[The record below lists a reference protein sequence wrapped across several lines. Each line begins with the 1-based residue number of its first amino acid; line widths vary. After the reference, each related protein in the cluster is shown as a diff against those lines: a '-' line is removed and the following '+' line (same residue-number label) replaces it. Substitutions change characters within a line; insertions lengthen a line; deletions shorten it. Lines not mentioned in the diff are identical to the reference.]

1 MFWRYLITF
10 FAIFLINQSKA
21 ANYYFAANGNDSY
34 TSAQAQNKATPWKT
48 ITKLNSY
55 FISILPGDSILF
67 RCGDTFSGTISV
79 TKSGTASSPIIIGS
93 YGTGN
98 KPLFSGLAPTS
109 GWINLGGGIF
119 QGNCPLAAANVNV
132 VVSNGIAQ
140 PLGRY
145 PNLDAVNSGYLNV
158 DSHVAG
164 TQITS
169 SALNTAINWAGAE
182 VVIRKNHWTIDRG
195 VISSNTATVINYT
208 GASSYQPL
216 NNFGFF
222 IQNHPSTLDEVGEWY
237 FNRATKNVNMFF
249 GASMPPGVT
258 VQVGSVDSLVNI
270 TNKNYIVITGLAFN
284 GANNFAIQLLN
295 VNYVTI
301 KNCSITLS
309 GICGI
314 NAGNTTNL
322 TVQNDTIS
330 GSNNSAILLNGT
342 HNTISGNTIYNNGL
356 IPGMGASPNP
366 NYSAV
371 NITGVGNTV
380 VSNDIENAGYDGI
393 CHSGDSVLIK
403 NNFVTNFTQIE
414 DDGGGIYAWGGKDTT
429 VLSHGRQ
436 VIGNIVLNGNAATNG
451 TSGTFLG
458 CSVGIYT
465 DDNSSG
471 ITITG
476 NTVSGCP
483 GGAKL
488 HNSQSIV
495 FTGNTL
501 FNNLAQLDIAHD
513 NPLYTTKNLAIS
525 GNIAFSEL
533 ITQPTLAISSFKADI
548 SNFGTFSN
556 NYYSNI
562 IDNTFQFSIANKAL
576 NLSMWQALYNKD
588 LTSSLATPIPYYNF
602 SSTDKRNKFANGAF
616 NTNING
622 ALTYSANGNFKG
634 AWMTKLDGGSF
645 EGYFSFISG
654 SPTNGESITIPMG
667 AVTTGNTYMLKFS
680 MIGTKTDERVVAY
693 LINSAAPYN
702 IISEKQYTM
711 LDVARSENAV
721 YFNPTSSVP
730 SATVVFALENEDA
743 TIWLDNVGLYQTTAT
758 VNNPANNIIFAYNN
772 TTSPKLVKV
781 GKNYVDVKNNK
792 YSGSVTLAP
801 FTSIILIKNPDSLAL
816 MPPVIYSAPNA
827 SKGITDAIPA
837 TQQVSVSVYP
847 NPATDYI
854 MFNLN
859 NTAIQSLN
867 IDLMN
872 TNGETIFSQ
881 SVQVTNNSYRLD
893 FSTKPRPGCYF
904 IHLSGNG
911 VNQTSKVIIM

>member
-1 MFWRYLITF
+1 MFWRHLIIF
-10 FAIFLINQSKA
+10 CAIFLINQAKA

-34 TSAQAQNKATPWKT
+34 TSVQAKNKATPWQT
-48 ITKLNSY
+48 IGKLNSY
-55 FISILPGDSILF
+55 FTNILPGDSILF
-67 RCGDTFSGTISV
+67 RCGDTFSGTISI
-79 TKSGTASSPIIIGS
+79 TKSGTAANPIIIGS

-98 KPLFSGLAPTS
+98 KPVFSGLAPTS

-119 QGNCPLAAANVNV
+119 QGNCPLAAPMVNI
-132 VVSNGIAQ
+132 VVSNGISQ

-145 PNLDAVNSGYLNV
+145 PNFDATNSGYLNI
-158 DSHVAG
+158 DSHLAG

-195 VISSNTATVINYT
+195 IISSNTATVINYT

-222 IQNHPSTLDEVGEWY
+222 IQNHPATLDEVGEWY
-237 FNRATKNVNMFF
+237 YNPASKKVNLFF
-249 GASMPPGVT
+249 GASMPGGVN
-258 VQVGSVDSLVNI
+258 VQVGSLDSIINI
-270 TNKNYIVITGLAFN
+270 TNKSYIVISGLAFN

-295 VNYVTI
+295 ANYVTI
-301 KNCSITLS
+301 KNCNITQS
-309 GICGI
+309 GINGI
-314 NAGNTTNL
+314 NASNATYL
-322 TVQNDTIS
+322 TIQNDTIS
-330 GSNNSAILLNGT
+330 GSNNSAILLNGA
-342 HNTISGNTIYNNGL
+342 HNTISNNTIYNNGL
-356 IPGMGASPNP
+356 LPGMGARPNP
-366 NYSAV
+366 SYSAV
-371 NITGVGNTV
+371 YISGVANTV
-380 VSNDIENAGYDGI
+380 ANNDIENAGYDGI

-429 VLSHGRQ
+429 VLNHGRQ
-436 VIGNIVLNGNAATNG
+436 VLGNIVLNGNAATNG

-471 ITITG
+471 MTISG

-488 HNSQSIV
+488 HNSQSIT

-501 FNNLAQLDIAHD
+501 FNNLAQLIVPHD
-513 NPLYTTKNLAIS
+513 NPLYTTKNLSIS
-525 GNIAFSEL
+525 GNIAFSEY

-548 SNFGTFSN
+548 PNFGTFSN
-556 NYYSNI
+556 NYYSNV

-576 NLSMWQALYNKD
+576 NLSMWQGLYNKD
-588 LTSSLATPIPYYNF
+588 ITSSLAMSIPYYLVN
-602 SSTDKRNKFANGAF
+602 SIDKRNKFPNGAF
-616 NTNING
+616 NANTNG

-634 AWMTKLDGGSF
+634 AWMAKLDAGTF

-654 SPTNGESITIPMG
+654 SPSNGESVTIPIG
-667 AVTTGNTYMLKFS
+667 AVNTGNTYMLKFS
-680 MIGTKTDERVVAY
+680 MIGTKTNERVIAY

-702 IISEKQYTM
+702 IVSEKQYTM
-711 LDVARSENAV
+711 LDIVRGENTF
-721 YFNPTSSVP
+721 YFNPTTSLP

-743 TIWLDNVGLYQTTAT
+743 TIWLDNVGLYQTSAT
-758 VNNPANNIIFAYNN
+758 VNNPVNNIIFAYNN
-772 TTSPKLVKV
+772 TTVPKLIKL

-792 YSGSVTLAP
+792 YSGSTTLAP
-801 FTSIILIKNPDSLAL
+801 FTSIILIKNADSLAV

-827 SKGITDAIPA
+827 SKGLTDAVSS

-854 MFNLN
+854 MFNFN
-859 NTAIQSLN
+859 KSTTQNLN
-867 IDLMN
+867 IDLIN
-872 TNGETIFSQ
+872 TNGETVFSQ
-881 SVQVTNNSYRLD
+881 KVQVTNNSYRLD
-893 FSTKPRPGCYF
+893 FSSKPRPGCYF
-904 IHLSGNG
+904 IHLSGDG